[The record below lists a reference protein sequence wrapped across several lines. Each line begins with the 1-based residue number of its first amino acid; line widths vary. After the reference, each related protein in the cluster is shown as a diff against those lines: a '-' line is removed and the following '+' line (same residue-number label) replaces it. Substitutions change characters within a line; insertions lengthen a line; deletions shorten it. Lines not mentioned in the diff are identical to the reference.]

1 MKMLTKNLNKIINV
15 ELHRSEKENSSN
27 QHYLTILSEVLQ
39 KSFNIA
45 DKSIDQIEDFLLDC
59 INIKCVFAKKNMK
72 NYKEMVKKLN

>member
-27 QHYLTILSEVLQ
+27 WHYLTILSEVLQ

-59 INIKCVFAKKNMK
+59 INIKCVFAKENMK